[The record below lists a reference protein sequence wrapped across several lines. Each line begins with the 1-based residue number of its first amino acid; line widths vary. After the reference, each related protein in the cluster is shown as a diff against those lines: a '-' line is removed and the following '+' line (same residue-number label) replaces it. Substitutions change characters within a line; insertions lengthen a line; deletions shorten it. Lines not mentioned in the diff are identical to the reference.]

1 MPSRRP
7 YFEIF
12 LLSLAVLLL
21 EVSYT
26 RIFSYKLVYFFTY
39 LIIGISLLG
48 LGAGGVAVA
57 MIPRLRRA
65 GIASIPYCALV
76 GAAGVL
82 IGYVAVSQI
91 QLNAFDLV
99 DAITKGNREI
109 TLTEGAK
116 LLAICFS
123 LFVPY
128 LAAGIGVAVIF
139 ATGASA
145 INRLY
150 FVDLLGAGLACA
162 LAVPLMA
169 TISPPGCVFLGGAA
183 VALAG
188 MRLASSATRAVLG
201 VLAVVL
207 FVGAVQPGLLP
218 DPVPDKVKTMSPQ
231 KKTGTVAFSKWSPVF
246 RVDVVD
252 NMFGTTDVK
261 VLSHDGMWGSVL
273 PHWDGKP
280 ESWSRYDED
289 VRSYPFRM
297 LGPKARVAI
306 IGAAGGNEIMASL
319 YYDAAAVTAIELN
332 PVTVSLLTSVFPD
345 WVGNITRDPRVELVN
360 AEGRSFL
367 MSRQDKWDVIWF
379 VAPDSYAAMNAA
391 TSGAYVLSESYLY
404 TVEMIT
410 ESLEHLSDR
419 GIIVTQFGEGDF
431 EHKPNRTARYLS
443 TAREAFRRL
452 GVEDFEK
459 HVLVSSAPGFVFTTS
474 TILLKRAPFT
484 PEEVARFDATTK
496 TFDGATVRHL
506 PGGPP
511 GEHPVDKVI
520 DLPPDQLADW
530 YANHEYDLRPVT
542 DDAPFFWH
550 FMSFRDAL
558 RPQPKVGLYSTEE
571 GMGERLLMILLVV
584 AIILATLFLLAPLL
598 LQRSLWRTIPYKP
611 NAALYFAG
619 LGLGFMFIEVPLIQH
634 LTLFLGYPTYSLTV
648 TLFAILL
655 STGAGSF
662 LSESVRLPRR
672 QFALLL
678 GAALVALVLTYQLAL
693 GPLLARG
700 VGWPFPVRVL
710 LAVVLLFPLGLC
722 LGAFMPLGLRTV
734 ASLTPQSEAY
744 VAWAWAVN
752 GFCSVVA
759 SVMSTLLSMAFGFD
773 TVMLIAL
780 VLYGVAIAALLRIPE
795 AAPAHST

>member
-1 MPSRRP
+1 MTTRRP
-7 YFEIF
+7 YLEIF

-26 RIFSYKLVYFFTY
+26 RIFSFKLVYFFTY

-48 LGAGGVAVA
+48 LGAGGVLVS
-57 MIPRLRRA
+57 MLPRLRRA
-65 GIASIPYCALV
+65 GLDVIPACCVV
-76 GAAGVL
+76 GALGVL
-82 IGYVAVSQI
+82 LSYVAVALI
-91 QLNAFDLV
+91 QLNAFTLV
-99 DAITKGNREI
+99 DAISKSLHHV
-109 TLTEGAK
+109 TLVEGGK

-150 FVDLLGAGLACA
+150 FADLMGAGLACA

-183 VALAG
+183 IAFAG
-188 MRLASSATRAVLG
+188 LRRASSGTRAVLV
-201 VLAVVL
+201 VLAVAL
-207 FVGAVQPGLLP
+207 LVGVVRPGLLP
-218 DPVPDKVKTMSPQ
+218 EPIPDMVKTMSPQ
-231 KKTGTVAFSKWSPVF
+231 KKTGTISFSKWSPVF
-246 RVDVVD
+246 RVDVGD
-252 NMFGTTDVK
+252 GMFGTEDVK
-261 VLSHDGMWGSVL
+261 VLSHDGMWGSIM
-273 PHWDGKP
+273 PKWDGKH
-280 ESWSRYDED
+280 ESLSRYDKD

-306 IGAAGGNEIMASL
+306 IGSAGGNEILASL
-319 YYDAAAVTAIELN
+319 YYDAAAITAIELN
-332 PVTVSLLTSVFPD
+332 PVTVSLLTTVFPQWIGD
-345 WVGNITRDPRVELVN
+345 ITRDPRVELVN

-367 MSRQDKWDVIWF
+367 MSRKDRWDVIWF

-410 ESLEHLSDR
+410 ESLKHLTDR

-431 EHKPNRTARYLS
+431 DHKPNRTARYLS
-443 TAREAFRRL
+443 TAREAFRRM
-452 GVEDFEK
+452 GITDFDK

-474 TILLKRAPFT
+474 TILLKKAPFT
-484 PEEVARFDATTK
+484 PEEVAQFEAATK
-496 TFDGATVRHL
+496 AYDGATVRHV
-506 PGGPP
+506 PGGPD
-511 GEHPVDKVI
+511 GQHPVDKVI
-520 DLPPDQLADW
+520 DLPPDQLET
-530 YANHEYDLRPVT
+530 YYEQHEYDLRPVT

-550 FMSFRDAL
+550 FMSFRNAIQ
-558 RPQPKVGLYSTEE
+558 PQPKVGLYNTEE
-571 GMGERLLMILLVV
+571 GMGERLLVILLVV
-584 AIILATLFLLAPLL
+584 AAVLATLFLLAPLL
-598 LQRSLWRTIPYKP
+598 LQWSLWRTIPYKP
-611 NAALYFAG
+611 NAAIYFAG
-619 LGLGFMFIEVPLIQH
+619 LGLGFMFLEVPLIQH

-662 LSESVRLPRR
+662 LSEYVRMPRR
-672 QFALLL
+672 RFALLL
-678 GAALVALVLTYQLAL
+678 GAALVVLVVLYQTALS
-693 GPLLARG
+693 PLLASG
-700 VGWPFPVRVL
+700 VGWPFPVRVGLAIVL
-710 LAVVLLFPLGLC
+710 LAPLGLC

-752 GFCSVVA
+752 GFCSVIA
-759 SVMSTLLSMAFGFD
+759 SVLSTLLSMAFGFD

-795 AAPAHST
+795 VAAQSA